1 VGILSRRSNLLS
13 HWNSPWV
20 LSLVSIGGIVF
31 ITELEKRGIKSSL
44 TFLEDAFLEL
54 LERVKKLEELSS
66 TPKKRGRPFGSK
78 NKVKK

>member
-1 VGILSRRSNLLS
+1 M
-13 HWNSPWV
+13 
-20 LSLVSIGGIVF
+20 F